1 LLHHDNIPV
10 PVLLGLDALEAEPN
24 IDHPELG
31 SWQYTLVASWDTGT
45 NYALSNMNLLLGA
58 EDRCTCDDLDF
69 ALAWTEPLNVGMLTI
84 VFCSNFALATIAT
97 PNLLLVDKHAQL
109 TCSGG
114 ISGVFPGLPC
124 DPVGNLDESWGTV

>member
-1 LLHHDNIPV
+1 MMNFECDGDPS
-10 PVLLGLDALEAEPN
+10 LGIDEPLYKF
-24 IDHPELG
+24 DYVE
-31 SWQYTLVASWDTGT
+31 DTG
-45 NYALSNMNLLLGA
+45 
-58 EDRCTCDDLDF
+58 C
-69 ALAWTEPLNVGMLTI
+69 EPLNVGMLTI